1 MELMKQLCYIVMF
14 IGKKK
19 WCQHVWLD
27 GNFVFLLIWYMR
39 EYYGSKVYSK
49 FDEWWWLVISETT
62 MTTTTKQNKNPTHIH
77 TNTKLCFEYIYHESI
92 NLVHNIQHIN
102 FSLVNN
108 GEYPSKLFFF
118 GVFVWVFSIIILWW
132 LWLDYKLKKKL
143 LQSLLLTKILLIR
156 FFL

>member
-108 GEYPSKLFFF
+108 GEYPSKLFFSAF
-118 GVFVWVFSIIILWW
+118 ACGCFPSSYCD
-132 LWLDYKLKKKL
+132 DYGLITNWKK
-143 LQSLLLTKILLIR
+143 SYYNHYY
-156 FFL
+156 